1 MLPRAVLDANV
12 LAVEVVRDFMLS
24 LAEQECFAPVWS
36 KPLGVELRRALCRM
50 RTEEAVAYRMWE
62 LMNRAFPLA
71 EAEIPKASYDVPG
84 IKDPDDQHVAVL
96 ARETEYLVTFN
107 LKDFPS
113 SIGKASVLSPDAFA
127 VQILEGQWSRA
138 LQALDRMQRRRTL
151 TQPSRDELISA
162 LAQNRLP
169 RTAAQLNRLGG
180 HYEQL
185 VTGN

>member
-1 MLPRAVLDANV
+1 
-12 LAVEVVRDFMLS
+12 
-24 LAEQECFAPVWS
+24 
-36 KPLGVELRRALCRM
+36 
-50 RTEEAVAYRMWE
+50 
-62 LMNRAFPLA
+62 
-71 EAEIPKASYDVPG
+71 
-84 IKDPDDQHVAVL
+84 
-96 ARETEYLVTFN
+96 LVTFN

-180 HYEQL
+180 QYEQL